1 MIRILITD
9 DHTLIRE
16 GFKKILN
23 REIDMSVI
31 GEACNAA
38 ETMEMIRTL
47 EFDVLVLDISMP
59 GRTGLEIIQDIKKEA
74 RESKILIL
82 SMHPEQRF
90 AMRALKSGADGYI
103 TKESV
108 ADELVN
114 AIRKIVTGRKYISQ
128 AMAEEIA
135 QDLGRGMDKPYHE
148 QLSDRE
154 FEVFMLLG
162 SGKSSREISE
172 QLSLSLS
179 TVNTYRARI
188 LHKMGMNSNAELIH
202 YAVKNKLVD

>member
-74 RESKILIL
+74 PDSKILIL

-114 AIRKIVTGRKYISQ
+114 AIRKIVTGRKFISQ